1 MELESVLIQN
11 QSHYVVVLRE
21 RIFGDD
27 GYMKNGHQN
36 IRFYLLLIE

>member
-27 GYMKNGHQN
+27 ANGNLMMAVINH
-36 IRFYLLLIE
+36 